1 MFWGSRFVGAV
12 AVACWLA
19 GVAGVSGCGND
30 GELSVRPAPNAT
42 AVASPT
48 VANQPQ
54 E

>member
-1 MFWGSRFVGAV
+1 MSRGSRFVGAV

-19 GVAGVSGCGND
+19 GVAGVAGCGND
-30 GELSVRPAPNAT
+30 GELTVRPAPEAT

-48 VANQPQ
+48 ASDQPQ